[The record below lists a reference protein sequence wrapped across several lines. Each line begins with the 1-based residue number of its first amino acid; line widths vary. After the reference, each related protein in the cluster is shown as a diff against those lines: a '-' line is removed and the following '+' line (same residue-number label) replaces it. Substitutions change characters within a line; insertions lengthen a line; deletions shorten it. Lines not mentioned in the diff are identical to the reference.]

1 MANVGIKIRATDEAS
16 GVFGKVAAE
25 AGKLQGAV
33 ASAGSSFD
41 ALGSSFAALGSAA
54 VAGLSAISFA
64 SKIKDTIDLADSF
77 NKLSQKTGIAVE
89 DFSKLN
95 YAAGLADVSTET
107 LAAGMRKLNISIAE
121 AAGGNKDKAAVFNA
135 LGVSFKDA
143 AGHALSADKVF
154 KNLSD
159 VISKSADGSEKVA
172 VGQDLMGKGFVELIP
187 LANAGAKGL
196 ADMGDEAQK
205 LGIVIGADFAKNA
218 EEFNDNLR
226 KIQLS
231 SQGLMV
237 TLGSDFVKS
246 WSEVAKAMAD
256 AAVEGGAFAAVYAG
270 IQTRLW
276 GNDQYKNDKKL
287 VEQTDLM
294 LSLEKSLGVA
304 RKSGNAAYIKSR
316 EDALAAVNAE
326 IKTTMAYR
334 ALLQGVADDMKKG
347 EGEKP
352 TGVTPPLKRANGLLG
367 GGGAKAPKET
377 GNAFAAEQDAAKE
390 WAKAYEA
397 AGKVRD
403 DLVAKNLDLSKS
415 EADLA
420 RYMESTAAAINEKTN
435 PAMNDMVRAA
445 YEANIALESMGKL
458 ADTIEAQQKR
468 TSTAE
473 DETRKERERVAAI
486 GLTTKAVAELTA
498 TRLEE
503 MAVAKERTIMAA
515 KEIDLSGE
523 LAASIKAEAKEYRD
537 RAALVRTGAMKEA
550 GVEAAKAAADEW
562 KRGWQETDNIARD
575 VFTSWAT
582 NGGSAAKIIGD
593 TLKKALL
600 SAVYEATIKPLVFN
614 VYASLTG
621 GAPGTAGGAAGAIG
635 NIGTIGNAVGGMSG
649 LVGATNAFALSGA
662 GAALGLSTPVALA
675 VPSAAA
681 GYSAS
686 AVIGAEAAVQAG
698 SLTAAGATASSF
710 AAGAAAA
717 GPYIVAALVAA
728 ELMKYK
734 VESKGNGIT
743 ATIGGST
750 GLPSG
755 SVGTFNEFEQTG
767 GLFGGGT
774 TTNRDWGVADQ
785 RVADYI
791 GLNVQAITAANREY
805 GKSLGLTSTAIDGFT
820 KNIEVNL
827 TGLDAAGQKAAIDA
841 ELAKFAADQSA
852 AAYTDAVSAFARD
865 GETTA
870 ATVARLS
877 TDLAGVNSAFG
888 ALGYTLMDV
897 SVAGAAAASGLAQAF
912 GSLQNMQ
919 AQTAALY
926 NNYYT
931 AAEQKANTVGN
942 VVTSL
947 GAAGITGFTA
957 EDVANASREQI
968 RAVVDQYARGVGT
981 ATGDKQYAA
990 IVAAANALT
999 AYVPAFAD
1007 AAKAVAAPAAPAGS
1021 TGGGGGGG
1029 APVQD
1034 AALTA
1039 WQEAT
1044 AAIVQTM
1051 GDLRTALVGEG
1062 VNSFAKL
1069 QAQFVIETAKA
1080 KAGDLAAAQDLP
1092 ALAKSLADA
1101 NKAQATSSVQQAV
1114 FTARIVETLGAVA
1127 GIASVG
1133 RNISVPAFAS
1143 GGLHAGGWALVGE
1156 QGPELVNMPT
1166 ARIYTAQDTRA
1177 MLGGQDTEALLQA
1190 VAELKAELAAIKA
1203 YTGSSASS
1211 GKKMAQ
1217 VLDGAANGQNP
1228 LAIEAV

>member
-33 ASAGSSFD
+33 ASAGSSF
-41 ALGSSFAALGSAA
+41 AALGSAA
-54 VAGLSAISFA
+54 VAGLSVMSLA

-77 NKLSQKTGIAVE
+77 NKLSQKTGIAVAE
-89 DFSKLN
+89 FSKLN

-107 LAAGMRKLNISIAE
+107 LAAGMRKLNLSIAD

-196 ADMGDEAQK
+196 ADMGDEATK
-205 LGIVIGADFAKNA
+205 LGIVMGADFAKNA

-226 KIQLS
+226 RINMAG
-231 SQGLMV
+231 QGLFI
-237 TLGSDFVKS
+237 TLAGDLVKGLG
-246 WSEVAKAMAD
+246 D
-256 AAVEGGAFAAVYAG
+256 AAREMAQAAIDGGKLAGVIAG
-270 IQTRLW
+270 IQTLLT
-276 GNDQYKNDKKL
+276 GTDQYKNDKAL
-287 VEQTDLM
+287 VEQNDILSNLQKALNQQKAEGFAIDSKVVQNTLAQIDGIKEQLQLTQNYRKVLQGAADDKAKAEAVKPTDVSDTLKKANA
-294 LSLEKSLGVA
+294 LIG
-304 RKSGNAAYIKSR
+304 KSGN
-316 EDALAAVNAE
+316 
-326 IKTTMAYR
+326 
-334 ALLQGVADDMKKG
+334 GP
-347 EGEKP
+347 KP
-352 TGVTPPLKRANGLLG
+352 PKDTAN
-367 GGGAKAPKET
+367 P
-377 GNAFAAEQDAAKE
+377 FAAEQDAAKE
-390 WAKAYEA
+390 WAKAYESA
-397 AGKVRD
+397 TKARD
-403 DLVAKNLDLSKS
+403 DLIAKNLGLSKS
-415 EADLA
+415 EEDLK
-420 RYMESTAAAINEKTN
+420 RYMDSTAAAINEKTN
-435 PAMNDMVRAA
+435 PAMNAMVESAFQ
-445 YEANIALESMGKL
+445 ANIALEAMAQL

-473 DETRKERERVAAI
+473 EETAKERDRVAAI
-486 GLTTKAVAELTA
+486 GLTEQAVAELTA

-785 RVADYI
+785 GVADYI
-791 GLNVQAITAANREY
+791 TGNVQAITAANRAY
-805 GKSLGLTSTAIDGFT
+805 GAVLGLTSEKIDSFT
-820 KNIEVNL
+820 KAIEVNL
-827 TGLDAAGQKAAIDA
+827 TGLDAAGQQAAIDA
-841 ELAKFAADQSA
+841 ELAKFAAEQSA
-852 AAYTDAVSAFARD
+852 AAYGAALSSVARD

-870 ATVARLS
+870 TTVQRLA
-877 TDLAGVNSAFG
+877 TDLTGVNAAFG
-888 ALGYTLMDV
+888 ALGYTLYDV
-897 SVAGAAAASGLAQAF
+897 SVAGAAAASGLASAF
-912 GSLQNMQ
+912 GSLAAMQ
-919 AQTAALY
+919 SQTAALY

-931 AAEQKANTVGN
+931 KDEQKAYTVSSVAAN
-942 VVTSL
+942 L
-947 GAAGITGFTA
+947 GAAGITGFTK
-957 EDVANASREQI
+957 DDIANASREQI
-968 RAVVDQYARGVGT
+968 RAVVDQYAGKVGT
-981 ATGDKQYAA
+981 ETGDKQYAA

-999 AYVPAFAD
+999 TYVPDFAE
-1007 AAKAVAAPAAPAGS
+1007 AAAAVVPTVQAAAS
-1021 TGGGGGGG
+1021 SGGGGGGG
-1029 APVQD
+1029 SPAPDTALSAWQD
-1034 AALTA
+1034 ATD
-1039 WQEAT
+1039 
-1044 AAIVQTM
+1044 AIVETM
-1051 GDLRTALVGEG
+1051 ADLRSALVGEG
-1062 VNSFAKL
+1062 PNSFAKL

-1092 ALAKSLADA
+1092 ELAKSLADA
-1101 NKAQATSSVQQAV
+1101 NKANATSSVQQAI
-1114 FTARIVETLGAVA
+1114 FTARIVETLGSVA
-1127 GIASVG
+1127 GLGNLG
-1133 RNISVPAFAS
+1133 RSISVPAFAA
-1143 GGLHAGGWALVGE
+1143 GGLHSGGWAMVGE
-1156 QGPELVNMPT
+1156 NGPELVNMPS
-1166 ARIYTAQDTRA
+1166 ARVYNAQDTRA
-1177 MLGGQDTEALLQA
+1177 MLGGQDNAALVAAIEKLQ
-1190 VAELKAELAAIKA
+1190 AELAAIKT
-1203 YTGSSASS
+1203 YTGSSAAS
-1211 GKKMAQ
+1211 GRSMAQ
-1217 VLDGAANGQNP
+1217 VLDGAANGQKP

>member
-33 ASAGSSFD
+33 ASAGSSF
-41 ALGSSFAALGSAA
+41 AALGSAA
-54 VAGLSAISFA
+54 VAGLSVMSLA

-95 YAAGLADVSTET
+95 YAAGLADVSTES

-121 AAGGNKDKAAVFNA
+121 AAGGNKDKAALFNA
-135 LGVSFKDA
+135 LGVSIKDA
-143 AGHALSADKVF
+143 AGSTLSADKVF
-154 KNLSD
+154 KNLSE
-159 VISKSADGSEKVA
+159 SMAQSADGAEKIT
-172 VGQDLMGKGFVELIP
+172 VGSDLMGKGFADLVP
-187 LANAGAKGL
+187 LVNTGAKGL
-196 ADMGDEAQK
+196 ADMGDEATK

-226 KIQLS
+226 RINMAG
-231 SQGLMV
+231 QGLFI
-237 TLGSDFVKS
+237 TLAGDLVKGLG
-246 WSEVAKAMAD
+246 D
-256 AAVEGGAFAAVYAG
+256 AAREMAQAAIDGGKLAGVIAG
-270 IQTRLW
+270 IQTLLT
-276 GNDQYKNDKKL
+276 GTDQYKNDKAL
-287 VEQTDLM
+287 VEQNDILSNLQKALNQQKAEGFAIDSKVVQNTLAQIDGIKEQLQLTQNYRKVLQGAADDKAKAEAVKPTDVSDTLKKANA
-294 LSLEKSLGVA
+294 LIG
-304 RKSGNAAYIKSR
+304 KSGN
-316 EDALAAVNAE
+316 
-326 IKTTMAYR
+326 
-334 ALLQGVADDMKKG
+334 GP
-347 EGEKP
+347 KP
-352 TGVTPPLKRANGLLG
+352 PKDTAN
-367 GGGAKAPKET
+367 P
-377 GNAFAAEQDAAKE
+377 FAAEQDAAKE
-390 WAKAYEA
+390 WAKAYESA
-397 AGKVRD
+397 TKARD
-403 DLVAKNLDLSKS
+403 DLIAKNLGLSKS
-415 EADLA
+415 EEDLK
-420 RYMESTAAAINEKTN
+420 RYMDSTAAAINEKTN
-435 PAMNDMVRAA
+435 PAMNAMVESAFQ
-445 YEANIALESMGKL
+445 ANIALEAMAQL

-473 DETRKERERVAAI
+473 EETAKERDRVAAI
-486 GLTTKAVAELTA
+486 GLTEQAVAELTA

-1069 QAQFVIETAKA
+1069 QAQFAIEVAQA
-1080 KAGDLAAAQDLP
+1080 KAGDVGAAQDLP

>member
-1 MANVGIKIRATDEAS
+1 MADVGIKINA
-16 GVFGKVAAE
+16 
-25 AGKLQGAV
+25 
-33 ASAGSSFD
+33 FD
-41 ALGSSFAALGSAA
+41 NTKTAFDSVGRNLG
-54 VAGLSAISFA
+54 
-64 SKIKDTIDLADSF
+64 
-77 NKLSQKTGIAVE
+77 
-89 DFSKLN
+89 
-95 YAAGLADVSTET
+95 
-107 LAAGMRKLNISIAE
+107 
-121 AAGGNKDKAAVFNA
+121 
-135 LGVSFKDA
+135 
-143 AGHALSADKVF
+143 
-154 KNLSD
+154 
-159 VISKSADGSEKVA
+159 
-172 VGQDLMGKGFVELIP
+172 
-187 LANAGAKGL
+187 
-196 ADMGDEAQK
+196 
-205 LGIVIGADFAKNA
+205 
-218 EEFNDNLR
+218 
-226 KIQLS
+226 
-231 SQGLMV
+231 
-237 TLGSDFVKS
+237 
-246 WSEVAKAMAD
+246 
-256 AAVEGGAFAAVYAG
+256 G
-270 IQTRLW
+270 IQAT
-276 GNDQYKNDKKL
+276 
-287 VEQTDLM
+287 
-294 LSLEKSLGVA
+294 
-304 RKSGNAAYIKSR
+304 AATVG
-316 EDALAAVNAE
+316 DALASIGVGISVGGFVAMTKAIVDGLDAMNDLRDATGASIENISALEDVARRSGASFDTVSTALVKLNQGLNSAKPGSDTENAIKAIGLSVKDLKALDPAEAFQQIAVKLAEFADDGNKARLTQELFGKSLKEVAPLLKDLAESGKLNATVTTEQAAAAEKLNKQMFYLQKSALDMGRAFTSSVIPALADGVERFMLAHKHAGSLLGVLQMYAGLNYGKNVQGNLGE
-326 IKTTMAYR
+326 IEQKIAGLEQRATRITSASAMRGNDAMIADLRAQAAYLKELRQLKILAEQGDNSDAVSRRYMQPKASVGEFAKPPKTP
-334 ALLQGVADDMKKG
+334 GVA
-347 EGEKP
+347 
-352 TGVTPPLKRANGLLG
+352 
-367 GGGAKAPKET
+367 KES

-397 AGKVRD
+397 AGKASEE
-403 DLVAKNLDLSKS
+403 LTAKTLGLTKAEAELKS
-415 EADLA
+415 
-420 RYMESTAAAINEKTN
+420 YMDSNAATINDKTN
-435 PAMNDMVRAA
+435 PAMRDMLKAKL
-445 YEANIALESMGKL
+445 EANVAAEADLKLKDATEKADKAAFEARLKYKASLGDGLDKIRQEVTAQQEYNDQLGLSKDAIAELNSRKLETQ
-458 ADTIEAQQKR
+458 ADTLDLIAIKKLDRDLDEEQYDLYKAQAK
-468 TSTAE
+468 AL
-473 DETRKERERVAAI
+473 RERANAMRVGGQKEAAI
-486 GLTTKAVAELTA
+486 ET
-498 TRLEE
+498 
-503 MAVAKERTIMAA
+503 
-515 KEIDLSGE
+515 
-523 LAASIKAEAKEYRD
+523 
-537 RAALVRTGAMKEA
+537 
-550 GVEAAKAAADEW
+550 AKAAADEW

-897 SVAGAAAASGLAQAF
+897 SVAGAAAASGLASAF
-912 GSLQNMQ
+912 GSLAAMQ
-919 AQTAALY
+919 SQTAALY

-931 AAEQKANTVGN
+931 QAEQKAYTVSSVAAN
-942 VVTSL
+942 L
-947 GAAGITGFTA
+947 GAAGITGFTK
-957 EDVANASREQI
+957 DDIANASREQI
-968 RAVVDQYARGVGT
+968 RAVVDQYAGKVGT

-1069 QAQFVIETAKA
+1069 QAQFAIEVAQA
-1080 KAGDLAAAQDLP
+1080 KAGDVGAAQDLP